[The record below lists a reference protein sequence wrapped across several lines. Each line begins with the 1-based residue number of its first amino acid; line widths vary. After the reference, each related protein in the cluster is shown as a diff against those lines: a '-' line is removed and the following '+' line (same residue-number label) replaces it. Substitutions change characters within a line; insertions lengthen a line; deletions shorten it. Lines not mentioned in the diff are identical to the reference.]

1 MKKTMDLN
9 RKEKYAGKALD
20 VFKQDGLR
28 LSLDE
33 ISEKIGVTKKT
44 LYNHFDSKEEL
55 LSECIHTF
63 VLDLKQRMS
72 VMTAVDVNAIDG
84 LKGGVNEIA
93 GFFRTLSPV
102 FLSDIKK
109 MYPEI
114 ANTEH
119 TTGFAFFLDGV
130 KQNLLK
136 GIDEQ
141 LFREDLNVELISQY
155 FTFSLVSFFISRV
168 ANSSAFQAEDYF
180 SSILEYHLRAIV
192 TGKGMELLNTKHYR

>member
-1 MKKTMDLN
+1 MTGN
-9 RKEKYAGKALD
+9 RKAKYAEKALET
-20 VFKQDGLR
+20 FKQDGLR

-72 VMTAVDVNAIDG
+72 IMTSADVNAVDG
-84 LKGGVNEIA
+84 LKCGVDEIA

-119 TTGFAFFLDGV
+119 TTGFAFFLEGV
-130 KQNLLK
+130 KLNLLK
-136 GIDEQ
+136 GIEEQ
-141 LFREDLNVELISQY
+141 LFRNDLNVELISQY

-168 ANSSAFQAEDYF
+168 ASSSAFLAGDYF
-180 SSILEYHLRAIV
+180 NSILDYHLQAIV
-192 TGKGMELLNTKHYR
+192 TEQGRKLLNSTSR